1 MKSFALMTAALV
13 LGLTLIASRTPIQP
27 LLVGDS
33 EQALALAQ
41 ELEAAGFFVPAIRPP
56 TVPVD
61 SARLRIT
68 LSASHE
74 EADVAALLDALAGI
88 TRKLRIYHPGMA
100 SQ

>member
-1 MKSFALMTAALV
+1 M
-13 LGLTLIASRTPIQP
+13 
-27 LLVGDS
+27 GDS
-33 EQALALAQ
+33 KLALALSQ

-56 TVPVD
+56 TVPAD

-74 EADVAALLDALAGI
+74 EADVAALLDALAKI
-88 TRKLRIYHPGMA
+88 TQKLRLSHPGMA